1 MACPKSSPVR
11 SSHVKSSGCVCARCI
26 TAHDDAFVRGSAS
39 VFLLCKTVLSGLVA
53 PMSIDHG
60 SKVTPIKAGPMAELA
75 AMREQYANSGGVPPP
90 PGAPTLPGEG
100 HHCSARV
107 LLSCGASQ
115 ARAWLS

>member
-1 MACPKSSPVR
+1 VSRCAQPNEYAIAILVGLFCSRRLPKFWPCC
-11 SSHVKSSGCVCARCI
+11 GL
-26 TAHDDAFVRGSAS
+26 
-39 VFLLCKTVLSGLVA
+39 FLFSLLLSGLVA

>member
-1 MACPKSSPVR
+1 VSRCAQPNEYAIAILVSLKFRSRRLLGLPALFSS
-11 SSHVKSSGCVCARCI
+11 
-26 TAHDDAFVRGSAS
+26 
-39 VFLLCKTVLSGLVA
+39 LLLLSGLVA

>member
-1 MACPKSSPVR
+1 VSRDARAQPNEYAIAILVSLSSAQDGSPSSACLR
-11 SSHVKSSGCVCARCI
+11 SLS
-26 TAHDDAFVRGSAS
+26 
-39 VFLLCKTVLSGLVA
+39 LLSCLLSGLVA

>member
-1 MACPKSSPVR
+1 VSRCAQPNEYAIAILVSSLSLKTAPQVLLSLLR
-11 SSHVKSSGCVCARCI
+11 S
-26 TAHDDAFVRGSAS
+26 
-39 VFLLCKTVLSGLVA
+39 LLSCLLSGLVA

>member
-1 MACPKSSPVR
+1 MCVAMR
-11 SSHVKSSGCVCARCI
+11 STKRVCDCDPGRFVLLK
-26 TAHDDAFVRGSAS
+26 TAPQVLALLRSLSLLSA
-39 VFLLCKTVLSGLVA
+39 LQSGLVA

>member
-1 MACPKSSPVR
+1 MCVAMR
-11 SSHVKSSGCVCARCI
+11 STKRVCDCDPGKFAFAQDSSSGLAC
-26 TAHDDAFVRGSAS
+26 GL
-39 VFLLCKTVLSGLVA
+39 FLFSLLLSGLVA

>member
-1 MACPKSSPVR
+1 MCVAMRSTKRVCDCDPGKFEFRSRRLPKFGLPAVSFSS
-11 SSHVKSSGCVCARCI
+11 
-26 TAHDDAFVRGSAS
+26 
-39 VFLLCKTVLSGLVA
+39 LLLLSGLFA

>member
-1 MACPKSSPVR
+1 VSRCAQPNEYAIAILVSSLSLKTAPQVR
-11 SSHVKSSGCVCARCI
+11 ALPAVSFSS
-26 TAHDDAFVRGSAS
+26 
-39 VFLLCKTVLSGLVA
+39 LLLLSGLVA

-90 PGAPTLPGEG
+90 PGAPTLPGDG

>member
-1 MACPKSSPVR
+1 LLR
-11 SSHVKSSGCVCARCI
+11 SLS
-26 TAHDDAFVRGSAS
+26 
-39 VFLLCKTVLSGLVA
+39 LLSCLLSGLVA

>member
-1 MACPKSSPVR
+1 MCDAMRTHKRMRLRSRYRGIPLKTAPLVLLFLTLPVGLFLSSQ
-11 SSHVKSSGCVCARCI
+11 
-26 TAHDDAFVRGSAS
+26 
-39 VFLLCKTVLSGLVA
+39 LLLSGLVA

-100 HHCSARV
+100 HHCPARV